1 MLIGGLYVGIVGRI
15 KSIYP
20 NSTKYDVYFPII
32 DLMIVMEES
41 QLEAE
46 SYVIL
51 PDYLPE
57 IKRTSI
63 KIEKINNIME
73 ENNMELLDLWK
84 ERKFFKIENNYQ
96 LEKQKIIKEDEA
108 QKIMQEM
115 LNQINVVL
123 DRNEENEFKLKCDD
137 LLTKTTKQ
145 KINELE
151 VNKDFSKD
159 KIFDTYQEVK
169 AMLSMTNDY
178 SEQVKILKNY
188 GIIDKKNNK
197 LNV

>member
-1 MLIGGLYVGIVGRI
+1 MQE
-15 KSIYP
+15 
-20 NSTKYDVYFPII
+20 T
-32 DLMIVMEES
+32 
-41 QLEAE
+41 QLETE
-46 SYVIL
+46 NFVIS
-51 PDYLPE
+51 PDYPKG
-57 IKRTSI
+57 IKRVSLEI
-63 KIEKINNIME
+63 DKINNIME
-73 ENNMELLDLWK
+73 ENNMELLDLWR
-84 ERKFFKIENNYQ
+84 ERQFFKIENDYQ

-123 DRNEENEFKLKCDD
+123 DRNEENKFKLECDD

-178 SEQVKILKNY
+178 QEQIKILKNY
-188 GIIDKKNNK
+188 GIIDKKTNK